1 MAPVAMSARRGAY
14 IASTVLVVIAFVG
27 SGMAN
32 VVRVDH
38 IVRDMAHL
46 GYPPYFM
53 SVLGTWK
60 LLGAL
65 VIALP
70 GLPRVKEWAYA
81 GMVFDLTGAACSRAA
96 SGDGA
101 AMVFVPLAI
110 ACVVALS
117 WATRSDSRRLRMDY
131 VRPPSPQQVTP

>member
-1 MAPVAMSARRGAY
+1 A
-14 IASTVLVVIAFVG
+14 G
-27 SGMAN
+27 SGLAN
-32 VVRVDH
+32 LAHVDH
-38 IVRDMAHL
+38 IARDMAHL
-46 GYPPYFM
+46 GYPTYFM

-81 GMVFDLTGAACSRAA
+81 GMIFDLSGAACSRAA
-96 SGDGA
+96 LGDGA
-101 AMVFVPLAI
+101 AMVVVPLAI

-117 WATRSDSRRLRMDY
+117 WATRPESRR
-131 VRPPSPQQVTP
+131 